1 MNRRFQI
8 FVASLVFLLGVQ
20 GSLYSQVYFKEGF
33 EADTSLWKFTSAFGT
48 TGTTNKWVRITTHSA
63 FGGASAKFNNLDLQD
78 GILVQRNGV
87 DISGSTLPFLTF
99 YHMCL
104 IESPTTI
111 WDLGYFEISTDG
123 GNSWIHMPTTEYLG
137 QGGYLPQNTP
147 TPRTLQPTGP
157 FFNVQSYPDWEA
169 AVPAVSDVPPAPG
182 GALWKKEVFSLQ
194 NYKSSD
200 FKMRFRINTDESV
213 LWWGWA
219 VDSIQVAEPEF
230 ANDLKPSSIDLPVR
244 NGVVLQNVQITP
256 TATFRNIGNA
266 LQTDVP
272 IYYKVYTSG
281 YDAIDSIYFPDV
293 LVYQDSSTISELN
306 SGGAFQ
312 NAFTPFSL
320 ADTGQYFTVAITKS
334 PGDQDPSNDSIASS
348 FYIGSVIQGT
358 FYVGGTTPTPQ
369 FNTFKDATNFLQRSA
384 VIGDVTLILNKS
396 LFSEPACDL
405 QATYVDTSA
414 GHTVTVKP
422 GPGLNVRM
430 VFTGSSDNPN
440 GIHVVNTRNIIID
453 GSNDGSNSMNLTLE
467 ANSNLVSVTTTT
479 VRFENVKNS
488 VFKNTKVLGYR
499 NQVASIG
506 SAIVVQAQ
514 GTGNIN
520 KDLVLEN
527 LQVQKANY
535 GIFLTGASASQR
547 DLNIIIRNNKFGAN
561 EPEELYA
568 GAIYAVN
575 ADTLQ
580 VYNNDIRVRR
590 TTGFGGGE
598 THGMLLNVRFSRIYN
613 NIIREMRNTRTAQG
627 DAAYSLF
634 GIRVNGRTAGFE
646 SRNAIYNNMIFG
658 FGTSVPISSQKY
670 FGIRVSRGKFDTVA
684 HNTVFIDGRSTFIDT
699 SACFILDST
708 SAVVVNNIFYNGRQD
723 STIGLS
729 MAVWKRATHAS
740 SSFLEV
746 NYNNYYTPTPTGYIG
761 GKSPSSLTLYRS
773 FVEWQAGFPM
783 DSNSVVGDPRF
794 VKEDSLENL
803 HIIDTVKSWAESR
816 GRVGLGVAT
825 DIDGDSRSTIRPDAG
840 ADEFNGI
847 PYPNKDMES
856 LSMEDPRNNGTKL
869 VGTPFRPIVVF
880 HNNGSKSLTN
890 VPVRFLYKKF
900 DVPDYINDFQGD
912 TIISSVGVN
921 EYKTVVFRNVTLGEA
936 YLYNGKAEVDLLGDE
951 DPANNTLEISFFVG
965 SPLSGEKTVGPG
977 GRYATISDAILDL
990 RSAGLNAPVTLKLLS
1005 NVTDST
1011 AIYSEPPLLFDT
1023 SIVGLSSTN
1032 TITIKP
1038 TTGVNATIQISS
1050 TPTDPYGI
1058 RINKVS
1064 GITIDGSNI
1073 VDGTT
1078 RNLTI
1083 ETGGQYGIWI
1093 SGGGYGT
1100 GGFAVT
1106 KPAKYNTVKNVI
1118 IKNGA
1123 SSVQDVSQFYGVYM
1137 IGRSDLTGAPRD
1149 SFNTVRNCEISNF
1162 GQAGISVKNNS
1173 NPTLENNAIHDWTQA
1188 NSAMS
1193 IYGIYTTTGVTDVV
1207 IRNNKIYNLYNQVNG
1222 GTVIGIENG
1231 GGSGSRAQVNNNMV
1245 YEIRSIGSGS
1255 NPNSTR
1261 GIFGSSA
1268 GNSDDKYY
1276 HNSVFLYGG
1285 SQSTSFSATNRSVCL
1300 EVIGNN
1306 MQVKNNVLI
1315 NQMTH
1320 SGDVEAGK
1328 SYAVYLGIATNF
1340 VSDYNDLWGTGTKFY
1355 VGYNSNYSGSKDR
1368 KTLVD
1373 WQSTFT
1379 QPQDT
1384 NSVSSDP
1391 KFIAADNLHIQPNP
1405 VRSVVESW
1413 APPISGITTDI
1424 DGDVRNVSAVDIG
1437 ADEYTG
1443 VPAIAKEFV
1452 ANSVDDPVS
1461 GRLKRGRTLFSP
1473 KATLTNNGS
1482 KKQYAVPVKMR
1493 FYKSSGYE
1501 VVSSTQIT
1509 VPSYTT
1515 MQVNLPEVSIDS
1527 AGIYTAEFVTQLSG
1541 DNDATNDTTE
1551 MQFEVL
1557 LGIHGTITIGVNVGS
1572 LAGLLDT
1579 LSQVGVDEPLDIHL
1593 NQDLTETAP
1602 IIIDS
1607 IQGASAVNTVTF
1619 SSGGGAMR
1627 TLSAPG
1633 TASIPTAVKI
1643 RGASYIIFDSLKIV
1657 STGSYGKY
1665 GIQISGVSG
1674 KPATNNIIRNCIV
1687 ENASSQTDFN
1697 AGYYAVYMNG
1707 YSSGSKD
1714 ANNKIQNNDFTKFGQ
1729 SAIRVENN
1737 DGAVIEK
1744 NAIHGWSQ
1752 VTGATDIKGIWIYSN
1767 TINASVRGN
1776 KIYTITSL
1784 INAGSVTGIEV
1795 ESNVANSNLLCYN
1808 NMIYGLLATGGG
1820 TNSNRTRGIYS
1831 VGVNQT
1837 GDKYYHNSI
1846 YLTGSDVSSA
1856 QPSFSTGFEAVTS
1869 ASTAFTF
1876 KNNVVYN
1883 DMTHTHSGARSY
1895 AIRLASTT
1903 VPLTVL
1909 SNNNLF
1915 WTPNNGEIIQGYTG
1929 KFGTTDLFSLANWQS
1944 GSGKDALSKS
1954 ADPRYVSSTDLH
1966 ISTSLPRSLAGG
1978 GGESLAEV
1986 TTDIDGETRLNP
1998 PDIGADE
2005 FSVVSRISGK
2015 IFEDA
2020 DGLTSTTNDRSALSG
2035 WTIILKK
2042 NGSEVARAT
2051 SSANGSY
2058 TFSNLQDGIY
2068 VLTDSLHAMYAPL
2081 DVVFGTGAE
2090 NPSRIDSANLQLQVT
2105 DGDDAVN
2112 YNLLN
2117 YRPSTISASVLEDAD
2132 GKFSTVDWS
2141 AKRWN
2146 VKLFRIS
2153 QTPVTQV
2160 ANVDS
2165 SSFVDMTLGAG
2176 TYVIVT
2182 ADTIIPKWLH
2192 LGKRLNGTTSYAGN
2206 YSSDTVILGP
2216 ASSHSVEFVNYLPH
2230 TISVRVVDDLDGSF
2244 TFTQDDTVGKG
2255 WAVRL
2260 VSLTGSAIDTS
2271 VSNDSNLVHSY
2282 LHAGTYIVT
2291 QADSLVEDREW
2302 IHLGI
2307 IRDGIRQRKVG
2318 LNSDTVIVER
2328 GVTKTIVFVNTRI
2341 FPDTVKY
2348 RTLMP
2353 NSSEIGSGV
2362 KPTKLKRPKKI
2373 ADPLPVPNFVNALW
2387 TAYDKR
2393 YPKGNTFYLGIPII
2407 DSVKKYLWIE
2417 YKKNKDLQKL
2427 FNGVHTTIGGLTI
2440 PAYGKKAPIKAPK
2453 YDATKFNNKLAAHLA
2468 MLKINLAASELGIV
2482 DDPNDDMNIDLGSL
2496 VYIGPDSSFYKN
2508 SQGMSLL
2515 EIAKLADTML
2525 TYTSPYT
2532 TDQYSNIIT
2541 VISGANDA
2549 FYDPAPLTLAD
2560 TLPGGYAY
2568 SGNVY
2573 HVRIRGTVTVDEA
2586 TPALFERP
2594 VQPPDRI
2601 RIPLVHRALPETY
2614 VLEQNYPNPF
2624 NPTTTIEFYLLE
2636 DASVTLKVYNVLGQH
2651 VATLVNNE
2659 VYDAGYDEV
2668 TFDASQLASGV
2679 YFYRLT
2685 AQSVE
2690 SGNKFTSLKKMVLVK

>member
-1 MNRRFQI
+1 MRSIKLTLLFFI
-8 FVASLVFLLGVQ
+8 FIPLLSVAQ
-20 GSLYSQVYFKEGF
+20 TQYFTEGF
-33 EADTSLWKFTSAFGT
+33 EADTALWKFTT
-48 TGTTNKWVRITTHSA
+48 TSLRTGSTSKWVRNTTHHA
-63 FGGASAKFNNLDLQD
+63 FGSGSAKFNNADLHEVALEMKNSVNLI
-78 GILVQRNGV
+78 GA
-87 DISGSTLPFLTF
+87 SLPFLTF

-104 IESPTTI
+104 LESPNQI
-111 WDLGYFEISTDG
+111 WDWGYIEVSTDG
-123 GNSWIHMPTTEYLG
+123 GATWDQIPTTEYLG
-137 QGGYLPQNTP
+137 SGGYFPETKTVSRATP
-147 TPRTLQPTGP
+147 PEGP
-157 FFNVQSYPDWEA
+157 FFTVASYEDWKTATPSEQ
-169 AVPAVSDVPPAPG
+169 DVPPAPG
-182 GALWKKEVFSLQ
+182 GTLWKKEVFSLQ
-194 NYKSSD
+194 NYTTND
-200 FKMRFRINTDESV
+200 FKLRFHISTDDFV
-213 LWWGWA
+213 LYWGWA
-219 VDSIQVAEPEF
+219 IDSIRIAEPDF
-230 ANDLKPSSIDLPVR
+230 ANDMRPTSINLPIQNSVI
-244 NGVVLQNVQITP
+244 LQNVQITP
-256 TATFRNIGNA
+256 SASYRNIGNT

-272 IYYKVYTSG
+272 IYYKVYTSAF
-281 YDAIDSIYFPDV
+281 DAIDSIYYPDS
-293 LVYQDSSTISELN
+293 LVYQDSASITELN
-306 SGGAFQ
+306 SGGIYQ
-312 NAFTPFSL
+312 KTFTPFALS
-320 ADTGQYFTVAITKS
+320 DTGQYFSVAITKN
-334 PGDQDPSNDSIASS
+334 PGDQDPSNDSIVST
-348 FYIGSVIQGT
+348 FFIGSVIQGT
-358 FYVGGTTPTPQ
+358 FYIGGTTPTPQ

-384 VIGDVTLILNKS
+384 VIGDVTLILNKP

-414 GHTVTVKP
+414 GHTVTIKP

-430 VFTGSSDNPN
+430 VFTGAPDNPN
-440 GIHVVNTRNIIID
+440 GIRVINTRNIIID
-453 GSNDGSNSMNLTLE
+453 GSNDGSNSVNLTLE

-499 NQVASIG
+499 NQVAAIG
-506 SAIVVQAQ
+506 AAVVVQAQ

-520 KDLVLEN
+520 KDLVFDN
-527 LQVQKANY
+527 LQIQKANY
-535 GIFLTGASASQR
+535 GIFLNGASASQR
-547 DLNIIIRNNKFGAN
+547 DLNITIRNNKFGAN

-568 GAIYAVN
+568 GAVYAVN
-575 ADTLQ
+575 VDTLL

-598 THGMLLNVRFSRIYN
+598 THGMLLNVRYSRIYN
-613 NIIREMRNTRTAQG
+613 NIIREMLNTRTAQG
-627 DAAYSLF
+627 DAAYSLY

-658 FGTSVPISSQKY
+658 FGVDAPISSQKY

-684 HNTVFIDGRSTFIDT
+684 HNTVFLDGRSTFIDT

-729 MAVWKRATHAS
+729 MAIWKRATHAS

-746 NYNNYYTPTPTGYIG
+746 NYNNYYVPTPTGYVG

-773 FVEWQAGFPM
+773 FVDWQTGFPL
-783 DSNSVVGDPRF
+783 DSNSVVGNPRF
-794 VKEDSLENL
+794 IKEDSLENL

-816 GRVGLGVAT
+816 GRTGLGVAA
-825 DIDGDSRSTIRPDAG
+825 DIDGDPRSTIRPDAG

-847 PYPNKDMES
+847 SYPNKDMES

-869 VGTPFRPIVVF
+869 TGIPFRPIVVF

-900 DVPDYINDFQGD
+900 DFPDYINEFQGD
-912 TIISSVGVN
+912 TVISSVGVN
-921 EYKTVVFRNVTLGEA
+921 EYKTVVFRNVTLNEA
-936 YLYNGKAEVDLLGDE
+936 YLYNGKAEVDLSGDE

-977 GRYATISDAILDL
+977 GRYATLSDAIFDL
-990 RSAGLNAPVTLKLLS
+990 RSAGLNAPVTLKLLA
-1005 NVTDST
+1005 NETDST
-1011 AIYSEPPLLFDT
+1011 AVYSEPPLLFDT
-1023 SIVGLSSTN
+1023 SIVGLSITN

-1038 TTGVNATIQISS
+1038 DVGVNATIQISS

-1064 GITIDGSNI
+1064 GIVIDGSNSI
-1073 VDGTT
+1073 GGTT

-1083 ETGGQYGIWI
+1083 ETGGQYGIWV

-1106 KPAKYNTVKNVI
+1106 KPAKYNMIKNV
-1118 IKNGA
+1118 KVLNGA
-1123 SSVQDVSQFYGVYM
+1123 QSAQDALQFYGIYL
-1137 IGRSDLTGAPRD
+1137 IGRSDLTGAPKD
-1149 SFNTVRNCEISNF
+1149 SFNTVRNCEIVNF
-1162 GQAGISVKNNS
+1162 GQAGIYVKNNS
-1173 NPTLENNAIHDWTQA
+1173 TTILENNSIHDWTQTS
-1188 NSAMS
+1188 SAMS
-1193 IYGIYTTTGVTDVV
+1193 IYGIYTTTGVADVT
-1207 IRNNKIYNLYNQVNG
+1207 IKNNKIYNLYHQVNG
-1222 GTVIGIENG
+1222 GAVIGIENG
-1231 GGSGSRAQVNNNMV
+1231 GGSGSRAQVVNNMV
-1245 YEIRSIGSGS
+1245 YEIRSTGSGS
-1255 NPNSTR
+1255 SPNSTR
-1261 GIFGSSA
+1261 GIYGSSA
-1268 GNSDDKYY
+1268 GNSDDRYY
-1276 HNSVFLYGG
+1276 HNSVFLYGE
-1285 SQSTSFSATNRSVCL
+1285 SQATSFSATNRSVCL
-1300 EVIGNN
+1300 EVVGNN
-1306 MQVKNNVLI
+1306 MQVKNNVFV

-1320 SGDVEAGK
+1320 TGDAEAGK
-1328 SYAVYLGIATNF
+1328 SYTIYLGIGTNF
-1340 VSDYNDLWGTGTKFY
+1340 ASDYNDVWGTGTKFY
-1355 VGYNSNYSGSKDR
+1355 VGYNNNYTGSKDR
-1368 KTLVD
+1368 RTLVD
-1373 WQSTFT
+1373 WQNTFT
-1379 QPQDT
+1379 PPQDT
-1384 NSVSSDP
+1384 NSVSADP
-1391 KFIAADNLHIQPNP
+1391 KFITTNDLHIKPSP
-1405 VRSVVESW
+1405 ERSVVESW
-1413 APPISGITTDI
+1413 APPISGVTTDI
-1424 DGDVRNVSAVDIG
+1424 DGDVRNVSLVDIG

-1443 VPAIAKEFV
+1443 VSAITKEFV
-1452 ANSVDDPVS
+1452 ANSVDDPVF

-1493 FYKSSGYE
+1493 FYKSTGYE

-1515 MQVNLPEVSIDS
+1515 MQINFPEVAIDS

-1541 DNDATNDTTE
+1541 DNNETNDTTE

-1557 LGIHGTITIGVNVGS
+1557 LGIHGVITIGVDVGT
-1572 LAGLLDT
+1572 LTGLLDT
-1579 LSQVGVDEPLDIHL
+1579 LAQVGVDQPLDIHL
-1593 NQDLTETAP
+1593 NQDLSEAAP

-1607 IQGASAVNTVTF
+1607 IQGSSAVNTVTF

-1633 TASIPTAVKI
+1633 TASIPTAIKV
-1643 RGASYIIFDSLKIV
+1643 RGASYVIFDNLKIV
-1657 STGSYGKY
+1657 STGNYGKY
-1665 GIQISGVSG
+1665 GIQISGISG
-1674 KPATNNIIRNCIV
+1674 RPATNNVVRNCII

-1714 ANNKIQNNDFTKFGQ
+1714 ANNIIQNNDFTKFGQ
-1729 SAIRVENN
+1729 SAVRVENN
-1737 DGAVIEK
+1737 NGVVIEK
-1744 NAIHGWSQ
+1744 NSIHGWSQ

-1767 TINASVRGN
+1767 TTNAVVRAN
-1776 KIYTITSL
+1776 KIYSITSL
-1784 INAGSVTGIEV
+1784 VNSGSVTGIEI
-1795 ESNVANSNLLCYN
+1795 ESNIANSNLLCYN

-1831 VGVNQT
+1831 IGVNQT

-1846 YLTGSDVSSA
+1846 YLTGSDISSA

-1876 KNNVVYN
+1876 KNNIVFN

-1915 WTPNNGEIIQGYTG
+1915 WTPNNGEIIQGYVG
-1929 KFGTTDLFSLANWQS
+1929 KFGGTDLFSLANWQS

-1954 ADPRYVSSTDLH
+1954 ADPRYISSSNLH
-1966 ISTSLPRSLAGG
+1966 INTSLPRSQAGG
-1978 GGESLAEV
+1978 GGESLADV
-1986 TTDIDGETRLNP
+1986 TTDIDGDTRLNP

-2020 DGLTSTTNDRSALSG
+2020 DGLTSTTNDRAALSG
-2035 WTIILKK
+2035 WTIMLKQ
-2042 NGSEVARAT
+2042 NGSEIARTT

-2068 VLTDSLHAMYAPL
+2068 VLTDSLHSTYAPL

-2090 NPSRIDSANLQLQVT
+2090 NPSRVDSGNLQMQVT

-2132 GKFSTVDWS
+2132 GKFSTVDWI
-2141 AKRWN
+2141 AKNWN
-2146 VKLFRIS
+2146 IKLFRIS

-2160 ANVDS
+2160 ASVDT
-2165 SSFVDMTLGAG
+2165 SSFKDMTLGAG

-2182 ADTIIPKWLH
+2182 ADTANPKWLH
-2192 LGKRLNGTTSYAGN
+2192 LGKRLNGTTSYVGN
-2206 YSSDTVILGP
+2206 YNSDTVVLGP

-2230 TISVRVVDDLDGSF
+2230 TIAVRIVDDLDGSF
-2244 TFTQDDTVGKG
+2244 TFTQDDTLGKG

-2271 VSNDSNLVHSY
+2271 VTNDSNLVHSY

-2318 LNSDTVIVER
+2318 LNTDTVIVER

-2353 NSSEIGSGV
+2353 NPTEIGSGV
-2362 KPTKLKRPKKI
+2362 KPGKLKRPKPGK
-2373 ADPLPVPNFVNALW
+2373 PWVVPNFANILW
-2387 TAYDKR
+2387 AAYDKG
-2393 YPKGNTFYLGIPII
+2393 YPKGNTFYLGKPRT
-2407 DSVKKYLWIE
+2407 DSVKTYLWIE
-2417 YKKNKDLQKL
+2417 YTKNKDLQKM
-2427 FNGVHTTIGGLTI
+2427 FNGTHTTIGGLTI
-2440 PAYGKKAPIKAPK
+2440 PRYGKKAPIKAPK
-2453 YDATKFNNKLAAHLA
+2453 YDAAKFNNKLAAHLA
-2468 MLKINLAASELGIV
+2468 ALRINISASDNGIV
-2482 DDPNDDMNIDLGSL
+2482 DDPNDDMNISFSSL
-2496 VYIGPDSSFYKN
+2496 VYTGTDSTFYVN
-2508 SQGMSLL
+2508 SVGMSILD
-2515 EIAKLADTML
+2515 IAKAADSML
-2525 TYTSPYT
+2525 TYPANFSAEQYT
-2532 TDQYSNIIT
+2532 KIT
-2541 VISGANDA
+2541 EVISSANDA

-2568 SGNVY
+2568 LGNVY
-2573 HVRIRGTVTVDEA
+2573 HVKIRGTITVDEA

-2594 VQPPDRI
+2594 VQPPDRV
-2601 RIPLVHRALPETY
+2601 RIPMIQRALPETY

-2636 DASVTLKVYNVLGQH
+2636 DAQVTLKVYNVLGQH
-2651 VATLVNNE
+2651 VTTLLNNE

-2679 YFYRLT
+2679 YFYRLV
-2685 AQSVE
+2685 AKSVE
-2690 SGNKFTSLKKMVLVK
+2690 SGNRFSSLKKMVLVK